1 MNNLDIKYNF
11 KDGAKWDLPVYLNRQ
26 NPIPLDGTSIYNS
39 YAEAEAYAKGN
50 PKAYPGQIISVVT
63 DTEVKVYKINN
74 GKLEELG
81 KGSLVTD
88 QNPKELATTDNVG
101 QIIYLTK
108 DVKVTEGSSEVTYS
122 AGPYIVSGNGTVSKI
137 GTTSAS
143 GDIAADVA
151 TLQGTVSTLE
161 STVGKKGTGSDNPS
175 TGLVKDVEDLTKKD
189 TELAGQITTL
199 SGNVDKIKVKKLTPA
214 ENGFAATYEFTDAV
228 GGTVNINIPK
238 DQFLKGVEYVATKP
252 EQAEGNSADIEFPA
266 LKFEWQFT
274 NETITR
280 AVTYISV
287 KSLIDNY
294 GIKQGELYLKK
305 DNSNNFYIDFDAL
318 KTAIIGSETDE
329 ASVLG
334 KIKAAA
340 DKAAAAKMAADT
352 ATSTATAASTAA
364 GEAKGVADTAKATA
378 DTAASTATTAKNTA
392 DTAASTANT
401 ALETANSASTAAGNA
416 TETANAAKDAANAA
430 KDAADANTATLA
442 GHTTSINELTGK
454 VDKNTS
460 DIATNAGNIIKN
472 ADAIKKNTDA
482 IKKNTDAI
490 GTQAVVN
497 PANIHI
503 VGTPEQ
509 PVIPVGGEA
518 KAEYFLADGAGK
530 ELTEADIKE
539 GGIYYIYKRETIKTP
554 DSSKPDGFDTRIT
567 ISIVR
572 QATSGAEGD
581 ITYPSIT
588 TPSTGLYQYID
599 NHIKNFDLS
608 WQILD

>member
-26 NPIPLDGTSIYNS
+26 NPIPLDGTSVYKTLEEAQT
-39 YAEAEAYAKGN
+39 YATSD

-63 DTEVKVYKINN
+63 ESEVKVYKINN
-74 GKLEELG
+74 GQLEELG
-81 KGSLVTD
+81 KGSLVTN
-88 QNPKELATTDNVG
+88 QNPKLLATADNIG
-101 QIIYLTK
+101 QIIYLTTQVIDGK
-108 DVKVTEGSSEVTYS
+108 DTYS
-122 AGPYIVSGNGTVSKI
+122 PGPYIVSGNGTVSKI

-151 TLQGTVSTLE
+151 ALQGKVSTLE
-161 STVGKKGTGSDNPS
+161 STVGKKGSGSDNPS
-175 TGLVKDVEDLTKKD
+175 TGLVKDVEDLAKKD
-189 TELAGQITTL
+189 TELTGQITTL

-214 ENGFAATYEFTDAV
+214 ENGFAATYEFTDAA
-228 GGTVNINIPK
+228 GTAVNINIPK

-294 GIKQGELYLKK
+294 GIKKGELYLDK
-305 DNSNNFYIDFDAL
+305 DESNNFYIKFGDL
-318 KTAIIGSETDE
+318 KDAIIGSAD
-329 ASVLG
+329 AADSVLG
-334 KIKAAA
+334 KIKAAT
-340 DKAAAAKMAADT
+340 DKAAAAESTANDAKSAADT
-352 ATSTATAASTAA
+352 ATTTATTASTAAEQAKADAATAISTATAASTVA
-364 GEAKGVADTAKATA
+364 GEAK
-378 DTAASTATTAKNTA
+378 
-392 DTAASTANT
+392 
-401 ALETANSASTAAGNA
+401 TAAGKA
-416 TETANAAKDAANAA
+416 TETANTAKTTAEQA
-430 KDAADANTATLA
+430 KAAADANTKTLK
-442 GHTTSINELTGK
+442 GHTTSINDLESRVTA
-454 VDKNTS
+454 NTS
-460 DIATNAGNIIKN
+460 NIATNAGNIT
-472 ADAIKKNTDA
+472 KNTNA
-482 IKKNTDAI
+482 IAANTAAIATNTAAI

-509 PVIPVGGEA
+509 PVAPEGGEA

-554 DSSKPDGFDTRIT
+554 DKDRPGEFNTRIT

-572 QATSGAEGD
+572 QAEAGEGKD
-581 ITYPSIT
+581 FTYPT
-588 TPSTGLYQYID
+588 TSSEATGLYQYID